1 MKGESR
7 LPKPIRTDAPELTP
21 ETLEPRDIEL
31 TMFRTKEG
39 HVLVCLSIASRSS
52 VAKAVMIPED
62 FMNFADMVDSIRQSL
77 LDQMP
82 LP

>member
-1 MKGESR
+1 MKGTSR
-7 LPKPIRTDAPELTP
+7 LPEPIRADAPELTP
-21 ETLEPRDIEL
+21 ETLEPRDLEL
-31 TMFRTKEG
+31 TVFRTKEG
-39 HVLVCLSIASRSS
+39 HVLVCLSIASPSS

-82 LP
+82 FP